1 MFNISNISM
10 SNNAVLAASPFEQ
23 FQIGA
28 ILPSSGYINVFG
40 NNYFILLFVMF
51 SFLYFQYKA
60 NSTNL
65 TVIPNKYHAIL
76 EGLYDFL
83 YKMSVENI
91 AKKGNDF
98 FPLLFTLFTFILTCN
113 MLGMIPLS
121 LTITSQLFFVVSL
134 ALGLFIGIN
143 IIGFLR
149 HGLHFFSLL
158 MPQGV
163 PLGMMPF
170 LVLIELISYIFRVIS
185 LSARLF
191 ANMMSGHCL
200 MYILSSFVVNMFFL
214 YNALSFACVFPFIVV
229 FCIVFLELGIACIQA
244 YVFTVLIGLYLHD
257 AISLH

>member
-1 MFNISNISM
+1 MVLT
-10 SNNAVLAASPFEQ
+10 SNNFSTFNASPFEQ
-23 FQIGA
+23 FQVGSV
-28 ILPSSGYINVFG
+28 LPSTGTVNIFG

-51 SFLYFQYKA
+51 SFLYFIYTA
-60 NSTNL
+60 NATNI
-65 TVIPNKYHAIL
+65 TVIPNKYHSLL
-76 EGLYDFL
+76 EGLYGFL
-83 YKMSVENI
+83 YGMSVENI

-113 MLGMIPLS
+113 MLGMIPIS
-121 LTITSQLFFVVSL
+121 LTITSQLQFVLSL

-163 PLGMMPF
+163 PLGMAPF

-185 LSARLF
+185 LTARLF

-200 MYILSSFVVNMFFL
+200 MYILSSFVVSLFFL
-214 YNALSFACVFPFIVV
+214 YNALSILCVFPFIVV
-229 FCIVFLELGIACIQA
+229 FCIVFLELAIACIQA
-244 YVFTVLIGLYLHD
+244 YVFTVLIALYLHD